1 MFLFEFH
8 NDMILWLIP
17 TLILSDVFW
26 FSRAFLGLLRA
37 ALLREVSILVASLIA
52 FSNSN

>member
-1 MFLFEFH
+1 MVSE
-8 NDMILWLIP
+8 NDCYNSP
-17 TLILSDVFW
+17 KLILSEVLV

-37 ALLREVSILVASLIA
+37 ALLSEVSILVASLIA